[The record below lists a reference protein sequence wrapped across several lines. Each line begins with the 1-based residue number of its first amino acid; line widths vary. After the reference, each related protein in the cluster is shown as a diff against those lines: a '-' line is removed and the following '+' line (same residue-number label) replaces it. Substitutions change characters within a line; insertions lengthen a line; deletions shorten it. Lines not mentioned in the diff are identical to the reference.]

1 MEEAVMSRRI
11 AERGEGNLGCIVW
24 LLVLGLAVMISWKMI
39 PVKVS
44 SAELFDFMDEL
55 ARFNAARETPEEIR
69 KKIIGRAGE
78 LGITLDKENVSV
90 VKNGDRIRMTVE
102 YTVPVEFPG
111 YTYNWNFHHELDRPV
126 FIV

>member
-1 MEEAVMSRRI
+1 MSRRI

-24 LLVLGLAVMISWKMI
+24 LLVLCVAVMISWKMI

-44 SAELFDFMDEL
+44 NAELVDYMDEL
-55 ARFNAARETPEEIR
+55 ARFNAARETPEELR
-69 KKIIGRAGE
+69 KKIIARAGE
-78 LGITLDKENVSV
+78 LGITLDKQNVTV
-90 VKNGDRIRMTVE
+90 VKNGDRVRMTVE

-111 YTYNWNFHHELDRPV
+111 YTYNWDFHHELDRPV

>member
-1 MEEAVMSRRI
+1 MSRRF

-24 LLVLGLAVMISWKMI
+24 VLVLGLAVLISWKMI
-39 PVKVS
+39 PVKVN
-44 SAELFDFMDEL
+44 SAELVDFMDEL
-55 ARFNAARETPEEIR
+55 ARFNAARESPEELR
-69 KKIIGRAGE
+69 KKIIVRAGE
-78 LGITLDKENVSV
+78 LGITLDKQNVSV
-90 VKNGDRIRMTVE
+90 VKNGDRVRMTVE